1 MPLIVQRGFELI
13 DERDVGSTRRF
24 VAVSLKKKKKSCYS
38 NEVSV
43 GVSFSFFFF
52 FLAERETMAKTR
64 ETRCAHSLQ
73 LSVEK
78 YDGWENGNDGEIN
91 CARMGARKK
100 EGMRIY
106 NE

>member
-1 MPLIVQRGFELI
+1 M
-13 DERDVGSTRRF
+13 
-24 VAVSLKKKKKSCYS
+24 
-38 NEVSV
+38 
-43 GVSFSFFFF
+43 
-52 FLAERETMAKTR
+52 MAKTR

-78 YDGWENGNDGEIN
+78 YDGWENGNDGEIS